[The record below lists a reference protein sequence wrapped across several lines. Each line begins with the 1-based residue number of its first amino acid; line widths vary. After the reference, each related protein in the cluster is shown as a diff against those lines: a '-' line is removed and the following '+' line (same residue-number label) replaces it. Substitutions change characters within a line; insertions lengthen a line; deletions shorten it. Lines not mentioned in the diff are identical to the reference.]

1 MERTLVLVKPDAIQ
15 RGLIGTIMSRFER
28 KGLKLIALKFM
39 KLDDALI
46 NKHYAHLVDKPFFP
60 FIKAFM
66 TSAPLIASVWEGLD
80 CIEMVRRIAGIT
92 NARQAETGTIRGDFG
107 VSVQKNLIHASDGP
121 QAAKEEIARF
131 FQPDELHAYDLFM
144 TAVLYSGDELGG

>member
-15 RGLIGTIMSRFER
+15 RGLIGTIMNRFER

-66 TSAPLIASVWEGLD
+66 TSAPLIALVWEGLD
-80 CIEMVRRIAGIT
+80 CIETVRKLAGVT

-121 QAAKEEIARF
+121 QTAKEEIARF

>member
-1 MERTLVLVKPDAIQ
+1 MERTLILIKPDAIQ
-15 RGLIGTIMSRFER
+15 RGLIGTIINRFER
-28 KGLKLIALKFM
+28 KGLKLIALKFL

-60 FIKAFM
+60 FIKSFM

-80 CIEMVRRIAGIT
+80 CIEMVRRIVGVT
-92 NARQAETGTIRGDFG
+92 NARHAEAGTIRGDFG
-107 VSVQKNLIHASDGP
+107 VSVQKNLVHASDGLET
-121 QAAKEEIARF
+121 AKEEIARF

-144 TAVLYSGDELGG
+144 TAILYTGDELGG